1 MGPLSIAFANGHE
14 WEERKKWIYESL
26 RGITLENYIPIFIK
40 VLYVSITTFLCIVSV
55 CDY

>member
-40 VLYVSITTFLCIVSV
+40 VLYVSITTFLYIVSV